1 MRETGFM
8 IREER
13 AGIFMTQKKTVGM
26 YESFVR
32 SGKETHATH
41 YCAGCGHG
49 IINKL
54 VAEAM
59 VELGLQDRTI
69 IVNPIGCGVFGYYY
83 WDCGNV
89 SAAHGRAQAAATAI
103 SRVRP
108 EAVVIAYQGDGDL
121 GAIGFN
127 NSFQA
132 ASRGE
137 HMAVFFVNNAV
148 YGMTGGQMAPTTLE
162 GMKTTT
168 SPFGRDPL
176 TAGYPLHVCEV
187 LNQLKA
193 PVYIERVSVAD
204 TKRIMQARRAVR
216 KALEIQRDGKGY
228 AFVEFISP
236 CPTNMGVDSLKAAL
250 FCTETM
256 EQEFPLGCM
265 RDSSAAALPRVP
277 VAAAP
282 SVEEFFRRS
291 DLHQAPVAELDESVR
306 ELRLKF
312 TGFGGQGIMSLG
324 ICVAEAARL
333 GKRFATWF
341 PSYGP
346 EQRGGSAACSVVIS
360 GKPIGSPAVD
370 RPDVLV
376 CMNQPSYERFLCDVK
391 PGGTVI
397 VDATVPLTLKAPDGV
412 RVVAMPAIDLS
423 LKLGV
428 PRAANTIMLAALTW
442 LGLTGLKREH
452 LLGALDASFKKK
464 PALVEQNRLLLNE
477 AVAWMERHLK
487 AGMRD

>member
-1 MRETGFM
+1 
-8 IREER
+8 
-13 AGIFMTQKKTVGM
+13 MTAKKTVGM
-26 YESFVR
+26 YDVFSR
-32 SGKETHATH
+32 SGKQTCATH

-49 IINKL
+49 IIHKL
-54 VAEAM
+54 ITEAM
-59 VELGLQDRTI
+59 VELGIQDRTV
-69 IVNPIGCGVFGYYY
+69 IVNPIGCAVFGYYY

-89 SAAHGRAQAAATAI
+89 GAAHGRAPAIGTAVN
-103 SRVRP
+103 RARRD
-108 EAVVIAYQGDGDL
+108 AVVISYQGDGDL

-127 NSFQA
+127 NTFQA

-137 HMAVFFVNNAV
+137 HMAVFFVNNAI
-148 YGMTGGQMAPTTLE
+148 YGMTGGQMAPTTLA

-204 TKRIMQARRAVR
+204 TKRIMQAKRAVR

-236 CPTNMGVDSLKAAL
+236 CPTNLGIDPLKAAA
-250 FCTETM
+250 FCIDEM
-256 EQEFPLGCM
+256 EKEYPLGCV
-265 RDSSAAALPRVP
+265 RDGSATAEPRPPVP
-277 VAAAP
+277 VTPTVKA
-282 SVEEFFRRS
+282 FFEAS
-291 DLHQAPVAELDESVR
+291 EQHQAPMAEIDEKAH

-312 TGFGGQGIMSLG
+312 TGFGGQGILSLG

-333 GKRFATWF
+333 EKRFVTWF

-360 GKPIGSPAVD
+360 GKPIGSPSVD
-370 RPDVLV
+370 HPDVLV
-376 CMNQPSYERFLCDVK
+376 CMNQPSYERFVRDVH

-397 VDATVPLTLKAPDGV
+397 VDATVPLKEKAPDGV
-412 RVVAMPAIDLS
+412 RVVPMPAIDLS
-423 LKLGV
+423 IKMGV
-428 PRAANTIMLAALTW
+428 PKAANTMMLAALMK
-442 LGLTGLKREH
+442 LEVTGLKNEH
-452 LLGALDASFKKK
+452 LLAALDASFRKK
-464 PALVEQNRLLLNE
+464 PALVEKNRLLLNE
-477 AVAWMERHLK
+477 AQAWMEKNLPL
-487 AGMRD
+487 

>member
-1 MRETGFM
+1 
-8 IREER
+8 
-13 AGIFMTQKKTVGM
+13 MTQKKTVGM
-26 YESFVR
+26 YETFVR
-32 SGKETHATH
+32 SGKQTRATH

-49 IINKL
+49 IIHKL
-54 VAEAM
+54 ITEAM

-89 SAAHGRAQAAATAI
+89 GAAHGRAPAIGTAI
-103 SRVRP
+103 NRVRRD
-108 EAVVIAYQGDGDL
+108 AVVISYQGDGDL

-127 NSFQA
+127 NTFQA

-137 HMAVFFVNNAV
+137 HMAVFFVNNAI

-176 TAGYPLHVCEV
+176 TAGYPLHACEV
-187 LNQLKA
+187 LSQLKA

-204 TKRIMQARRAVR
+204 SKRIMQAKRAVR
-216 KALEIQRDGKGY
+216 KALELQRDGKGY

-236 CPTNMGVDSLKAAL
+236 CPTNMGVDSIKAAL
-250 FCTETM
+250 FCM
-256 EQEFPLGCM
+256 EEMEKEFPLGCL
-265 RDSSAAALPRVP
+265 RDACATAVPRAPVP
-277 VAAAP
+277 AAP
-282 SVEEFFRRS
+282 SVAEYFSHSEQ
-291 DLHQAPVAELDESVR
+291 HQAPAAEIDETAR

-312 TGFGGQGIMSLG
+312 TGFGGQGILSLG

-333 GKRFATWF
+333 EKRFATWF

-360 GKPIGSPAVD
+360 GRPIGAPAVD
-370 RPDVLV
+370 RPDVLM
-376 CMNQPSYERFLCDVK
+376 CMNQPSYERFVKDVR

-397 VDATVPLTLKAPDGV
+397 VDATVPLTAEAPKGV
-412 RVVAMPAIDLS
+412 RVVSMPAIDLAI
-423 LKLGV
+423 KMGV
-428 PRAANTIMLAALTW
+428 PKAANTMMLAALAR
-442 LGLTGLKREH
+442 LGVTGLKNEH
-452 LLGALDASFKKK
+452 LLTALDVSFKNK
-464 PALVEQNRLLLNE
+464 PALVEKNRLLLNE
-477 AVAWMERHLK
+477 AEAWMEKNLPL
-487 AGMRD
+487 

>member
-1 MRETGFM
+1 
-8 IREER
+8 
-13 AGIFMTQKKTVGM
+13 MTQKKTVGM

-32 SGKETHATH
+32 SGQPTRATH

-49 IINKL
+49 IIHKL
-54 VAEAM
+54 ITEAM

-83 WDCGNV
+83 CDCGNV
-89 SAAHGRAQAAATAI
+89 GAAHGRAPAVGTAI
-103 SRVRP
+103 NRGRR
-108 EAVVIAYQGDGDL
+108 EAVVISYQGDGDL

-127 NSFQA
+127 NTFQA

-137 HMAVFFVNNAV
+137 HMAVFFVNNAT
-148 YGMTGGQMAPTTLE
+148 YGMTGGQMAPTTLV

-193 PVYIERVSVAD
+193 PVLIERVSVAD

-236 CPTNMGVDSLKAAL
+236 CPTNMGLDSIRAAI
-250 FCTETM
+250 FCM
-256 EQEFPLGCM
+256 EEMEREFPLGCM
-265 RDSSAAALPRVP
+265 RDNSATAVPRAP
-277 VAAAP
+277 VAPAP
-282 SVEEFFRRS
+282 GVEAFFAQSERQ
-291 DLHQAPVAELDESVR
+291 HQAPVAEADEAFK
-306 ELRLKF
+306 EQRLKF
-312 TGFGGQGIMSLG
+312 TGFGGQGILSLG

-333 GKRFATWF
+333 EKRFTTWF

-346 EQRGGSAACSVVIS
+346 EQRGGSAACSVVVS

-376 CMNQPSYERFLCDVK
+376 CMNQPSYERFAPDVR
-391 PGGTVI
+391 PGGLVI
-397 VDATVPLTLKAPDGV
+397 VDASVPLTMPAPAGV
-412 RVVAMPAIDLS
+412 RVVSMPAIDLS
-423 LKLGV
+423 LRLGV
-428 PRAANTIMLAALTW
+428 PQAANTMMLAALAW
-442 LGLTGLKREH
+442 LEVTGLRSEH
-452 LLGALDASFKKK
+452 LLAALDASFKKK
-464 PALVEQNRLLLNE
+464 PALVEKNRLLFSE
-477 AVAWMERHLK
+477 ATAWLERHVP
-487 AGMRD
+487 AEVRG